1 MWGPIS
7 YVQAFEWLIQVLSR
21 ASGVPTVSTSNEMLK
36 WRVMLWAVDPW
47 ELLSTAD
54 FIFFSPLLAF
64 EVSFTSGM
72 ATEIMLVNDT
82 SKVHLQPPHPHP
94 PHPRLAQ
101 IKEHWMYHNTA
112 EYKSSK
118 IWMKFN
124 FSQCLHLIPIAYQRG
139 FLRGFLVPEAFW
151 MCSTF

>member
-1 MWGPIS
+1 M
-7 YVQAFEWLIQVLSR
+7 
-21 ASGVPTVSTSNEMLK
+21 
-36 WRVMLWAVDPW
+36 DPW

-82 SKVHLQPPHPHP
+82 SKVHLQPPPP

-139 FLRGFLVPEAFW
+139 FLRGFLVPEAF
-151 MCSTF
+151 